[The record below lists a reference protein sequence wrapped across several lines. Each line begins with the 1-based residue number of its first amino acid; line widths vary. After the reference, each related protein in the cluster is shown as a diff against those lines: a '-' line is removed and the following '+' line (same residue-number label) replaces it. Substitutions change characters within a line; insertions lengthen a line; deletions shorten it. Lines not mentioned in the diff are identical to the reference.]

1 MPESLVN
8 TAHRG
13 SYFLEKYELRI
24 TQRCLTEDF
33 GEAADAPIEGLL
45 DREIVKALIKD
56 RATTATG
63 GKTVGPSAGADTYY
77 RLGYGDDHR
86 GATWWDSANKVVW
99 LCAYHGRHRSGEADD
114 PFTDLFPRLIAADAM
129 KPTADDYERLFEERD
144 EWFDDHVLPDA
155 QELLA
160 EARSDP
166 GHEHRATIGGEA
178 PVGCLV
184 DVVSTLEETY
194 IALFPLDLP
203 DHQQLIKILAA
214 FFPESRYEDWE
225 IVDALP
231 TRKLDQDQGEFGYRL
246 LRG

>member
-1 MPESLVN
+1 MRESLVN

-33 GEAADAPIEGLL
+33 GEAATTAISDLL

-56 RATTATG
+56 RATTPTG
-63 GKTVGPSAGADTYY
+63 GKTAGPAAGADTYY

-99 LCAYHGRHRSGEADD
+99 LCAYHGRHRSGEPDD
-114 PFTDLFPRLIAADAM
+114 PFTDLFPRLITHDTM

-160 EARSDP
+160 EARSHP
-166 GHEHRATIGGEA
+166 GNEHRRTIGGEA

-184 DVVSTLEETY
+184 EVVSTLEETY
-194 IALFPLDLP
+194 IALFPLDL
-203 DHQQLIKILAA
+203 DHQQFIKILTA
-214 FFPESRYEDWE
+214 FFPDAGFEDWE
-225 IVDALP
+225 PVDALP
-231 TRKLDQDQGEFGYRL
+231 TRKLNQDEGEFGYRL
-246 LRG
+246 FRG